1 MGLPRLL
8 GVPFQS
14 ELAEAGGRPIEQ
26 RVVVSDDSECAQ
38 REWLDQCAR

>member
-1 MGLPRLL
+1 MGLTRLS

-26 RVVVSDDSECAQ
+26 RAVVSHDSECAQ
-38 REWLDQCAR
+38 REWLDECAR